1 MSAVR
6 AAAGSA
12 VFHPERLVAVLGR
25 FKLSYVFVG
34 AIAARLHGSPLVTSI
49 AEIIPALTPQNFEAL
64 TSALTHL
71 AARRYAEAVP
81 EGLEFDASPDALAG
95 SSEWDL
101 LTSCGRLRMAFRAGG
116 VGYAELAPNA
126 VRFAIHGDEI
136 AVASLAD
143 LVRLHEAPRADD
155 DAAQAAALR
164 ALLARQQAVPR

>member
-1 MSAVR
+1 VSPA
-6 AAAGSA
+6 A

-25 FKLSYVFVG
+25 FKVSYVFAG
-34 AIAARLHGSPLVTSI
+34 SIAARLHGSPLITAV
-49 AEIIPALTPQNFEAL
+49 AEIIPALTPQNFEVLAN
-64 TSALTHL
+64 ALTHL
-71 AARRYAEAVP
+71 AARRYAETAP
-81 EGLEFDASPDALAG
+81 EGVEFEISADSLAG
-95 SSEWDL
+95 ASEWDL
-101 LTSCGRLRMAFRAGG
+101 ITSCGRLRVAFRVAGA
-116 VGYAELAPNA
+116 GYAELAPNA

>member
-1 MSAVR
+1 MR
-6 AAAGSA
+6 TAAGSAA

-25 FKLSYVFVG
+25 FKVSYVFAG
-34 AIAARLHGSPLVTSI
+34 SIAARLHGSPLVTSI

-64 TSALTHL
+64 TSALTHV

-81 EGLEFDASPDALAG
+81 EGSELEISPDSLA
-95 SSEWDL
+95 SEREWEL
-101 LTSCGRLRMAFRAGG
+101 ATSCGRLRVAFRVAG

-136 AVASLAD
+136 SVASLAD

-164 ALLARQQAVPR
+164 SLLDRQQAVRR